1 MIQLTASVI
10 VLSADLSDS
19 VSWDSILAGRTL
31 IQHCIDNAKQIPVLD
46 QIYVLTDNETLLRQ
60 KAVSGVQIKKIPEWL
75 TNHHIDLISKDAWQ
89 VNYGLERLQE
99 LSVLG
104 EVHFFLNWRM
114 PLTGPITFEKM
125 YHNLLEDRLAARVTG
140 IYPVDPNLFMF
151 HNSNH
156 SLFPVWA
163 DPGADRQR
171 VPQLFRQLPLG
182 VIHTGRHKGICPE
195 SKGYVVTRTEGLV
208 IYDAE
213 YLDMAAF
220 FLEDRMSG
228 Q

>member
-1 MIQLTASVI
+1 MIQVTASVI
-10 VLSADLSDS
+10 VLSADFSDS
-19 VSWDSILAGRTL
+19 VSWDSTLAGRPL

-46 QIYVLTDNETLLRQ
+46 QIYVLTDNETLLRL
-60 KAVSGVQIKKIPEWL
+60 KAVYGVQIKKIPEWL
-75 TNHHIDLISKDAWQ
+75 TNHQIDLISKDVWQ

-104 EVHFFLNWRM
+104 EVHFVLNWRM
-114 PLTGPITFEKM
+114 PLVRPITFEKM

-151 HNSNH
+151 QNSNH

-182 VIHTGRHKGICPE
+182 VIHTRRHKGICLE
-195 SKGYVVTRTEGLV
+195 SKGYVVPRAEGLV
-208 IYDAE
+208 IHDAE

-220 FLEDRMSG
+220 FLEDRMSD